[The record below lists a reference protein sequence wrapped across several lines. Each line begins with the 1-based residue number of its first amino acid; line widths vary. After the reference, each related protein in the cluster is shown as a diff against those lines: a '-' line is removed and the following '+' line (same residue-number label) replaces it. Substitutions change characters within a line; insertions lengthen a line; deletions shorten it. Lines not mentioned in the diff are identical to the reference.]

1 MRNKEIVTAKAQE
14 ELLTEIS
21 DFSKAITR
29 KIGQGTGVV
38 QGLGQKI
45 AGTTRRGVKALGK
58 SFQQGK
64 QQTQKAV
71 AGKDYKAPQGGPG
84 FLKKATGAITT
95 GIGKADA
102 LAQKALD
109 KVDDAG
115 SYNPYAND
123 AMGNRSQ
130 QTYTGVGGAQIGKN
144 SRSSNLTQRNRVA
157 AANAQTQPQTQAQ
170 AKKQTTKRPKTGG
183 RVKGQTSQTASA
195 QYQRNRR
202 AAQKSAVSRGI
213 NQVRSQGPIRDASG
227 KIISTGSGPLRNTSG
242 KIVTPTAQNIARNT
256 NVSTA
261 KIGGQKIDLNDP
273 SMANIRRQIQKQA

>member
-1 MRNKEIVTAKAQE
+1 MRNKEIIIAKAQE

-95 GIGKADA
+95 GIGRADA

-109 KVDDAG
+109 KIDDAG
-115 SYNPYAND
+115 SYNPYADN
-123 AMGNRSQ
+123 AMGDRSQ

-144 SRSSNLTQRNRVA
+144 PRSSNLTQRNRVA
-157 AANAQTQPQTQAQ
+157 SATAQTQPQTQATKQ
-170 AKKQTTKRPKTGG
+170 ATAKRAKTGG

-227 KIISTGSGPLRNTSG
+227 KIVSTGSGPLRDRSG
-242 KIVTPTAQNIARNT
+242 KIVTPTAQNIARNA